1 MTVFFYKE
9 DFLMENLQ
17 PCIIVIGENWHE
29 TVTSGDD
36 GRTLVTFELL
46 VICFSFLYTYRNYA
60 HKLTVL
66 YLQIRFHSFWFTV
79 KGNGCLSRFPEHV
92 ADTP

>member
-1 MTVFFYKE
+1 
-9 DFLMENLQ
+9 MENLQ

-36 GRTLVTFELL
+36 GRTLVAFELL
-46 VICFSFLYTYRNYA
+46 VIWFSFLYTYRNYA

-66 YLQIRFHSFWFTV
+66 
-79 KGNGCLSRFPEHV
+79 
-92 ADTP
+92 